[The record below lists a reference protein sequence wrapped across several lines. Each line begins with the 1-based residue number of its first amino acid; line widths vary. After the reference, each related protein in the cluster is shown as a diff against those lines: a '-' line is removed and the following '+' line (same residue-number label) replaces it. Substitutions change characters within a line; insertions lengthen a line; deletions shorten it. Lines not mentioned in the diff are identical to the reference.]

1 MSELRTEIEKILRE
15 VLGPRKAIAPN
26 KSLVEDLGMD
36 SLKMMEL
43 VAALEDNFDVAI
55 PISRLAEIKTVADL
69 YSATS
74 KLHDYALATDQ
85 GPI

>member
-1 MSELRTEIEKILRE
+1 MSEFRAQIEKILRE

-43 VAALEDNFDVAI
+43 VAALEDAFDVAI

-74 KLHDYALATDQ
+74 KLHDYAVAADQ
-85 GPI
+85 GSI

>member
-1 MSELRTEIEKILRE
+1 MSDLRVEIEKILRE
-15 VLGPRKAIAPN
+15 VLGPRKTIAPN

-43 VAALEDNFDVAI
+43 VAALEDAFDVAI

-74 KLHDYALATDQ
+74 KLHDYTLTTER
-85 GPI
+85 GPV